1 MPAAGKCPRC
11 MMAEMVLRASGV
23 SSFSGRVTNMAVVVS
38 SAGGVVSS
46 AGGVV
51 ENVTSLL
58 SVVMASACG
67 YALTV
72 SASSACVIPHCLDLS
87 E

>member
-1 MPAAGKCPRC
+1 MATPAAGKCPRC

-23 SSFSGRVTNMAVVVS
+23 SSFSGRVTNMA
-38 SAGGVVSS
+38 AVVSS

-72 SASSACVIPHCLDLS
+72 SASSACVIPHCLDFS